1 MLLESLLRDAALS
14 VRLLRGSPS
23 YAAAAIP
30 HLRAGPCDEEAT
42 LPSYVPYLQSQ
53 HADRARDAGR
63 LDARRS
69 ARSAA
74 PARQAIWSIDPN
86 QPVDRVA
93 RLPDPIV
100 TSAGDRRFPAVML
113 GLFAVSG
120 LLLALVGVLQGARY
134 QA

>member
-1 MLLESLLRDAALS
+1 
-14 VRLLRGSPS
+14 
-23 YAAAAIP
+23 
-30 HLRAGPCDEEAT
+30 
-42 LPSYVPYLQSQ
+42 
-53 HADRARDAGR
+53 
-63 LDARRS
+63 
-69 ARSAA
+69 
-74 PARQAIWSIDPN
+74 
-86 QPVDRVA
+86 VDRVA